1 MDEGGPSFPNC
12 LLSAG
17 PTEPGLCVSPPSP
30 QPSHCIE
37 QTPGNARPWW
47 AGPDLSLAV
56 LEGPRVPSGCG
67 HCKSKWGDTWPS
79 VQLGQAKAPLAQWSL
94 LPRQPL
100 HQPSPHPGN
109 SWCFQGN
116 YLTDQQC
123 RDCGGRATRE
133 GALFPVLGPQGTT
146 PAGQRSP
153 DPHLHTGR
161 ALSHGGKGAGVR
173 AAWTLLQTM
182 LPAACCVVSYK

>member
-1 MDEGGPSFPNC
+1 MGG
-12 LLSAG
+12 
-17 PTEPGLCVSPPSP
+17 
-30 QPSHCIE
+30 
-37 QTPGNARPWW
+37 ARPS
-47 AGPDLSLAV
+47 LSC
-56 LEGPRVPSGCG
+56 PRRPKGSLRVWSLQQQV
-67 HCKSKWGDTWPS
+67 GDTWPS

-100 HQPSPHPGN
+100 YQPSPHPGN

-123 RDCGGRATRE
+123 RDCGGRAARE

-153 DPHLHTGR
+153 DPHLHTEEKEQESGQPG
-161 ALSHGGKGAGVR
+161 SSFKPCC
-173 AAWTLLQTM
+173 Q
-182 LPAACCVVSYK
+182 LPAVWSPANDLTSLGFRFHI

>member
-17 PTEPGLCVSPPSP
+17 PSKPGLCLSPPSP
-30 QPSHCIE
+30 QPHSRLASLCFE
-37 QTPGNARPWW
+37 QTPGMPGPGGRGQTFPW
-47 AGPDLSLAV
+47 LSLKAQGFPQGV
-56 LEGPRVPSGCG
+56 VTATASGG
-67 HCKSKWGDTWPS
+67 YLA
-79 VQLGQAKAPLAQWSL
+79 QLGQAKAPLAQWSL
-94 LPRQPL
+94 LPQ
-100 HQPSPHPGN
+100 QPSSHPGN

-123 RDCGGRATRE
+123 RGCGGRAARE
-133 GALFPVLGPQGTT
+133 GALFPVLGPPGTT

-161 ALSHGGKGAGVR
+161 ALSHRGKGAGVR

-182 LPAACCVVSYK
+182 LSPACCVVYCK